1 MSFDIDRKEFDEWVE
16 EQAWDRIWAHLNW
29 LRDQAVDGRCMRCGY
44 CVKEVEENPVI
55 IEKK

>member
-44 CVKEVEENPVI
+44 CVK
-55 IEKK
+55 